1 MLMKNYCMQVR
12 MTRDQY
18 REVQRIAVD
27 RGFSSLSDYVR
38 YQVFD
43 RDWTMA
49 IQVGEIHA
57 QLFKAPPTESTANPW
72 PASGGSK

>member
-1 MLMKNYCMQVR
+1 

-18 REVQRIAVD
+18 REVQRIAAD

-57 QLFKAPPTESTANPW
+57 ALIKQRTIR
-72 PASGGSK
+72 GGGDREDSLVDPK

>member
-18 REVQRIAVD
+18 RKVQEIARE

-38 YQVFD
+38 YQVLD

-49 IQVGEIHA
+49 VQVGEIHA
-57 QLFKAPPTESTANPW
+57 MLMKRPAENDGQSRKAP
-72 PASGGSK
+72 SK